1 MKGIARTLR
10 SPVKGL
16 LVFLAAFLL
25 PGGLFGHGVEVYDIS
40 GPAGPPVIHFKY
52 STGEGMAYA
61 QVRLYAPS
69 RPETEVLLSLTDRN
83 GRFSFVPDEEGVWT
97 VEASD
102 GMGHQGSITIT
113 GTAETAAAGA
123 AMGTAP
129 AAAGGKTP
137 LFLRIIL
144 GLSLMLNIFGLYY
157 LVLRGIS
164 KKRGAHAYQ

>member
-1 MKGIARTLR
+1 MKGIAGALA
-10 SPVKGL
+10 
-16 LVFLAAFLL
+16 FLAAVFF

-40 GPAGPPVIHFKY
+40 GPEGPLAIHFKY

-69 RPETEVLLSLTDRN
+69 RPDTEVLLSLTDRN

-113 GTAETAAAGA
+113 GTAETAASGA

-129 AAAGGKTP
+129 EAAGGKTP
-137 LFLRIIL
+137 LFPRLIL
-144 GLSLMLNIFGLYY
+144 GLSLTANIFGLYY
-157 LVLRGIS
+157 FVLRGIS